1 MCTLLTVPFSQF
13 FLVGEFFLFALL
25 KFSIPYVFPTMQ
37 CQLHFIDY
45 DIQLE
50 ALLSGSF
57 SVSYEM
63 LLIS

>member
-1 MCTLLTVPFSQF
+1 
-13 FLVGEFFLFALL
+13 
-25 KFSIPYVFPTMQ
+25 MQ

>member
-1 MCTLLTVPFSQF
+1 MCTLLTDPFSQF
-13 FLVGEFFLFALL
+13 FLIGEFFLCALL

>member
-13 FLVGEFFLFALL
+13 FLIGEFFLCALL
-25 KFSIPYVFPTMQ
+25 KFSVPYVFPTMQ

-45 DIQLE
+45 DMLLE
-50 ALLSGSF
+50 ALLSHFF

-63 LLIS
+63 PLTS

>member
-13 FLVGEFFLFALL
+13 FLIGEFFLCALL

-57 SVSYEM
+57 SVSYKM